1 MNRRRTVA
9 ARRRAEGHL
18 ERLGIAQL
26 CSGREMGVELVEL
39 DQLSLPG
46 SRITRSPSPTVFGP
60 TRWMRRPAGQCEFV
74 GVTDQNVLK
83 ILLKVTDKGD

>member
-1 MNRRRTVA
+1 
-9 ARRRAEGHL
+9 
-18 ERLGIAQL
+18 
-26 CSGREMGVELVEL
+26 MGVELVEL

-83 ILLKVTDKGD
+83 ILLKVTDKGRLTTGSECGSCDAGWQVAHYAEGIG